1 MFFKGFGHKLQM
13 SLFTSVFP
21 RRKVK
26 SDNIWRRKYEVLYEI
41 VQREGKNVVEQ
52 KVSSQWKMSILT

>member
-26 SDNIWRRKYEVLYEI
+26 SDNI
-41 VQREGKNVVEQ
+41 
-52 KVSSQWKMSILT
+52 